1 MKNHSLSDE
10 INNEII
16 AALIDGKKIAAI
28 KLFREATGAGLKESK
43 EAIDVL
49 IDELSKEHPEMVK
62 LKNGGCSAAAVFIIT
77 LPVLIYM
84 LS

>member
-1 MKNHSLSDE
+1 MQMANHELSDE

-49 IDELSKEHPEMVK
+49 IDELSKEHPEIVK
-62 LKNGGCSAAAVFIIT
+62 LKNV
-77 LPVLIYM
+77 
-84 LS
+84 